1 MPDCIFAIDAGGTF
15 FKYMLLDEGCQP
27 IAGTAASVDAHSGD
41 DAAVIHDA
49 YLCLCRHALSTAGAC
64 GLNIARIAVSTPGPY
79 NYAGG
84 FSMMPHKFKAIR
96 GVSVI
101 PWFHE
106 VLPGRPISFMSDAN
120 AFLLGEA
127 LSGAAREAVSPIGI
141 TLGTGFGFASM
152 KERRLMVGESLI
164 PYGALWNR
172 PFRDGI
178 VEDYVSRRAI
188 RARYQT
194 LKRCS
199 DLPDVREIAD
209 QARQG
214 DAEALETFR
223 QTGRFLGEILTAP
236 VREYG
241 ADLVVVGGQIARSQD
256 LFLNEA
262 RALLDCPIVS
272 AAHID
277 DAALRG
283 AAQYGLLGTARTMTV
298 LQ

>member
-49 YLCLCRHALSTAGAC
+49 YLRLCRHALSTAETR
-64 GLNIARIAVSTPGPY
+64 GLNITRIAVSTPGPY

-194 LKRCS
+194 LKCCS

-214 DAEALETFR
+214 DAQALETFR
-223 QTGRFLGEILTAP
+223 QTGRFLGEILAAP

-241 ADLVVVGGQIARSQD
+241 ADLVVIGGQIARSQD
-256 LFLNEA
+256 LFLAEA

-283 AAQYGLLGTARTMTV
+283 ASQYSLLGTARTMTV

>member
-15 FKYMLLDEGCQP
+15 FKYMLLDESCQP

-49 YLCLCRHALSTAGAC
+49 YLRLCRHALSTAETR

-96 GVSVI
+96 GISVI

-106 VLPGRPISFMSDAN
+106 VLPERPISFMSDAN

-127 LSGAAREAVSPIGI
+127 LDGAAREAISPIGI

-188 RARYQT
+188 RARYQA
-194 LKRCS
+194 LKRCA
-199 DLPDVREIAD
+199 DLLDVREIAD
-209 QARQG
+209 LARQG

-223 QTGRFLGEILTAP
+223 QTGRFLGEILALP

-241 ADLVVVGGQIARSQD
+241 ADLVVVGGQIARSHD
-256 LFLNEA
+256 LFLDEA
-262 RALLDCPIVS
+262 RALLDCPIVC

-277 DAALRG
+277 DAALHG
-283 AAQYGLLGTARTMTV
+283 AAQYGLLGTEQTMTI
-298 LQ
+298 LR

>member
-15 FKYMLLDEGCQP
+15 FKYMLLDDGCQP
-27 IAGTAASVDAHSGD
+27 ISGTAASVDAHSDD
-41 DAAVIHDA
+41 DAATIHDA
-49 YLCLCRHALSTAGAC
+49 YLRLCRHALSTAETR

-96 GVSVI
+96 GISVI

-106 VLPGRPISFMSDAN
+106 VLSEHPISFMSDAN

-127 LSGAAREAVSPIGI
+127 LDGAARGAISPIGI

-172 PFRDGI
+172 PFREGI

-188 RARYQT
+188 RARYQA

-209 QARQG
+209 FARQG
-214 DAEALETFR
+214 DTEALETFR
-223 QTGRFLGEILTAP
+223 QTGYFLGEILAP
-236 VREYG
+236 SVREYG
-241 ADLVVVGGQIARSQD
+241 SDLVVVGGQIARAHD

-262 RALLDCPIVS
+262 RALLGCRIVC
-272 AAHID
+272 ATHID

-283 AAQYGLLGTARTMTV
+283 AAQYGLLGTTQTMTI
-298 LQ
+298 LR

>member
-15 FKYMLLDEGCQP
+15 FKYMLLDEQCRP
-27 IAGTAASVDAHSGD
+27 IAGTEASVDAHSDD
-41 DAAVIHDA
+41 DAAVIHGA
-49 YLCLCRHALSTAGAC
+49 YLRLCRHALDAAQAL

-96 GVSVI
+96 GISVI

-106 VLPGRPISFMSDAN
+106 VLPERPISFMSDAN

-127 LSGAAREAVSPIGI
+127 LDGAAREAISPIGI

-188 RARYQT
+188 RARYQA
-194 LKRCS
+194 LKRCA

-209 QARQG
+209 LARQG

-223 QTGRFLGEILTAP
+223 QTGRFLGEILASP

-241 ADLVVVGGQIARSQD
+241 ADLVVVGGQIARSHD
-256 LFLNEA
+256 LFLDEA
-262 RALLDCPIVS
+262 RALLDCPIVC

-283 AAQYGLLGTARTMTV
+283 AAQYGLLGTEQTMTI
-298 LQ
+298 LR

>member
-1 MPDCIFAIDAGGTF
+1 MSDCIFAIDAGGTF
-15 FKYMLLDEGCQP
+15 FKYMLLDEQCRP
-27 IAGTAASVDAHSGD
+27 IAGTEASVDAHSGD

-49 YLCLCRHALSTAGAC
+49 YLRLCRHALSTAETR
-64 GLNIARIAVSTPGPY
+64 GLNITRIAVSTPGPY

-96 GVSVI
+96 GISVI

-106 VLPGRPISFMSDAN
+106 VLPERPISFMSDAN

-127 LSGAAREAVSPIGI
+127 LDGAAREAISPIGI

-172 PFRDGI
+172 PFRDGT

-194 LKRCS
+194 LKRCA

-223 QTGRFLGEILTAP
+223 QTGRFLGEILASP

-241 ADLVVVGGQIARSQD
+241 ADLVVVGGQIARSHD
-256 LFLNEA
+256 LFLDEA
-262 RALLDCPIVS
+262 RVLLDCPIVC

-283 AAQYGLLGTARTMTV
+283 AAQYGLRGTAQTMTI
-298 LQ
+298 LR

>member
-1 MPDCIFAIDAGGTF
+1 MPECILAVDAGGTF
-15 FKYMLLDEGCQP
+15 FKYVLLDMQCRP
-27 IAGTAASVDAHSGD
+27 IDGTAAGIDAHSSD
-41 DAAVIHDA
+41 DAPVIHAA
-49 YLCLCRHALSTAGAC
+49 YRRLCRCALDAADAL

-96 GVSVI
+96 GISVI

-106 VLPGRPISFMSDAN
+106 ILPDCPVSFMSDAN

-127 LSGAAREAVSPIGI
+127 LDGAAREASSPLGI

-152 KERRLMVGESLI
+152 KGRRLLVGESLI
-164 PYGALWNR
+164 PYGVLWNR

-188 RARYQT
+188 RARYQS
-194 LKRCS
+194 LKHCS

-209 QARQG
+209 RARQG
-214 DAEALETFR
+214 DAQALETFR
-223 QTGRFLGEILTAP
+223 QAGRFLGEILASP

-241 ADLVVVGGQIARSQD
+241 ADLIVVGGQIARSHD
-256 LFLNEA
+256 LFFNEA
-262 RALLDCPIVS
+262 RDRLACPIVC
-272 AAHID
+272 AMHID

-283 AAQYGLLGTARTMTV
+283 AARYSLMGTAQTMTV
-298 LQ
+298 LR